1 DCAVGPH
8 TVLPGQ
14 TKSDLAWP
22 MLHLYKTADPDQ
34 GAELARPLPSSAV
47 RRGSLY
53 VLATEGT
60 GQASVLDEPTP
71 PLLPTVSTRNNP
83 ARWAGFHPRPDWPT
97 PTAMP
102 AVAAHPPRAGY
113 RGPLTDCKPQPRA
126 RPAPRRRR
134 PCGLRFALSLIL
146 RILAA
151 SSPAQLSCQQLIG
164 SSQGRAWPSRYHPAD
179 QGRFGNGDI
188 GG

>member
-1 DCAVGPH
+1 
-8 TVLPGQ
+8 
-14 TKSDLAWP
+14 

-83 ARWAGFHPRPDWPT
+83 AAGQASILAPIGQRPLPCLQLQLT
-97 PTAMP
+97 
-102 AVAAHPPRAGY
+102 PRAPVTVV
-113 RGPLTDCKPQPRA
+113 R
-126 RPAPRRRR
+126 
-134 PCGLRFALSLIL
+134 
-146 RILAA
+146 
-151 SSPAQLSCQQLIG
+151 
-164 SSQGRAWPSRYHPAD
+164 
-179 QGRFGNGDI
+179 
-188 GG
+188 